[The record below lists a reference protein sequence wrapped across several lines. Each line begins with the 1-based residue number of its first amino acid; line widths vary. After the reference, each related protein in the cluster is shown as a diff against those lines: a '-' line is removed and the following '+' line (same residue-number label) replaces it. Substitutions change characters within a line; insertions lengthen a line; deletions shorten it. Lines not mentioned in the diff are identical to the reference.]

1 MKIFSPFFHPQRCLE
16 VRRIQ
21 LHWPTP
27 TPRTATRSRPTYFGA
42 LGRFFGLDIAM
53 ENAME
58 NVGKPHESLENV
70 GKTMGNPG
78 KSHQFTIFHG

>member
-1 MKIFSPFFHPQRCLE
+1 
-16 VRRIQ
+16 
-21 LHWPTP
+21 
-27 TPRTATRSRPTYFGA
+27 